1 MQFTSDFISSSCYSL
16 LLYSSPGFFN
26 VSVRQFMQLT
36 LCTAVHAI
44 NSQFALSS
52 LSFFLSFFVYL
63 LAFPNLEGM
72 LINTVERESKGE
84 KMKLKQRKLHKLL
97 WTEMTKSGIIRLATE
112 NNSSVYYCWGRTL

>member
-1 MQFTSDFISSSCYSL
+1 MQFSSDFISSSCYSL

-63 LAFPNLEGM
+63 LAFPSLEGM

-84 KMKLKQRKLHKLL
+84 KMKLKKRKLQNLGLL
-97 WTEMTKSGIIRLATE
+97 DSPLKITHLSITVEAAPS
-112 NNSSVYYCWGRTL
+112 NCFCYYS